1 MEHRSNKLNMFS
13 VSDILWCS
21 MTCCCID
28 FKHKRFRLVET
39 VVTEGERRNNENNYM
54 HQENPSKTN
63 NIGVKLLP
71 GFIEMLTTYDIF
83 LPIQLMFHGNIV
95 QWILGLVVKA
105 LCLGSK
111 GTLSSVRLS
120 LIIPQAPFQVLCK
133 EDRILVDSSSLE
145 LERIFWRK
153 HS

>member
-39 VVTEGERRNNENNYM
+39 VVTEAERRNNENNYM

-63 NIGVKLLP
+63 NIG
-71 GFIEMLTTYDIF
+71 FIEMLTTYDIF
-83 LPIQLMFHGNIV
+83 YLYKLMSHGNIV

-120 LIIPQAPFQVLCK
+120 LLIPQALFQVLCK